1 MDTIE
6 NKIEISDNINT
17 ESKTIINET
26 NNANNNNSL
35 NSSNQYHINFHQH
48 QHQHYHSHNHYHNN
62 QNEESNHLN
71 HCHNCQHKKHFGN
84 IGKNFVLF
92 NKYVFG
98 PLNYI
103 SLWLFCNIATVI
115 GWIIWLYAVGDFYP
129 KKYYYMLDVLCV
141 VVEYYLILSYIT
153 EPGIIPRKCPE
164 YAIKDLETSE
174 ETDKIKEEEEK
185 NSEKPRVYIE
195 RKCLTCQ
202 IMRPPGASHCRICDN
217 CVFDFDH
224 HCVFIS
230 NCVGKRNHRY
240 FVLFLVWGGLFAVI
254 TTIMVIKA
262 IYYVFV
268 TKYKETILLVIQGN
282 IFLFILTIFLT
293 AFCILFLF
301 NPFRRYM
308 QIIFTGLSAF
318 GIFWKIWNDNVRKG
332 KENVP
337 SYYTPLLFV
346 ALGIS
351 VGLAMFIIVNL
362 VQQIY
367 FISKGLTIK
376 QFMSISAKINE
387 NKKNNLSNEALVSQL
402 KDCSIKKILINLFK
416 FFFSKIDKSLI
427 IPERDLIQN
436 TT

>member
-1 MDTIE
+1 MDTLE
-6 NKIEISDNINT
+6 NKIEISDSINT
-17 ESKTIINET
+17 ESKTTINAT
-26 NNANNNNSL
+26 NNENINNLLKNP
-35 NSSNQYHINFHQH
+35 NQYHINFHQH
-48 QHQHYHSHNHYHNN
+48 QHYHNHYHNN
-62 QNEESNHLN
+62 QNEECNHLN
-71 HCHNCQHKKHFGN
+71 HSHNCPHKKHFGN
-84 IGKNFVLF
+84 IGKNYVLF

-103 SLWLFCNIATVI
+103 SLWLFCNIATVF
-115 GWIIWLYAVGDFYP
+115 GWIIWRYAVGDFYP
-129 KKYYYMLDVLCV
+129 KKYYYMLDILCV

-164 YAIKDLETSE
+164 YAIKDTESSE
-174 ETDKIKEEEEK
+174 ETDNIKEDDK
-185 NSEKPRVYIE
+185 NNEKPRIYTE
-195 RKCLTCQ
+195 RKCITCQ
-202 IMRPPGASHCRICDN
+202 IIRPPGASHCRICDN

-230 NCVGKRNHRY
+230 NCVGRRNHKY

-254 TTIMVIKA
+254 TTILVIRT

-268 TKYKETILLVIQGN
+268 TKYQETILLVIQGN
-282 IFLFILTIFLT
+282 IFLFILCVFLS
-293 AFCILFLF
+293 ALCVLFLF

-308 QIIFTGLSAF
+308 QIIITGLTAF
-318 GIFWKIWNDNVRKG
+318 GIFWKIWNNNVKKG

-351 VGLAMFIIVNL
+351 IGLAIFIIANL
-362 VQQIY
+362 VQQLY
-367 FISKGLTIK
+367 FIAKGLTIK
-376 QFMSISAKINE
+376 QYMSISAKMVE
-387 NKKNNLSNEALVSQL
+387 NKKNNQSNETLNEQIKS
-402 KDCSIKKILINLFK
+402 CSIKKILINLFK

-427 IPERDLIQN
+427 VPERDLVQN